1 MPVFDFELMVR
12 KYFYFLIDDF
22 HFIKN
27 KNTFGYEKNG
37 LEIEFY
43 YGQGAVDIIF
53 FIRISNETFKP
64 YVSRSFYLL
73 DIINKDVNKI
83 KTGRVEF
90 PENIPHYLTAA
101 EDVDKYLSFC
111 AELMKKYCVIQ
122 LEGDLSVFEKIHLQR
137 RKNHAQRSKK

>member
-12 KYFYFLIDDF
+12 KYFYFLI
-22 HFIKN
+22 N
-27 KNTFGYEKNG
+27 NFGYEKNG

-53 FIRISNETFKP
+53 FIRISNEVFKP

-73 DIINKDVNKI
+73 DIINKDINKDINKI

-111 AELMKKYCVIQ
+111 AGLMKKYCAIQ

-137 RKNHAQRSKK
+137 RKNYAQRSKK